1 MSETAIQEIARFLK
15 EHQRILVASHSRPDG
30 DAIGSMLAMGLALS
44 ALDKQVSMI
53 GADPVPRDYRHLPG
67 AQLIR
72 LVQEVPG
79 GGWDGAVI
87 LECNDAERT
96 GIQGLQSLFTIN
108 IDHHASSRDYANLN
122 WVSVSFASVGQMVLR
137 LLDAMDIPV
146 SVDIATNIYAALM
159 TDTGNFV
166 FPSTTPVE
174 LMDAARLVQAGAKP
188 AEIAEQIYHS
198 FTPSR
203 IRLLASVLSTME
215 SDDSGRIAWVHMTHD
230 MMESAGALPEETEGI
245 INHLMQIE
253 SVRLAAFFKQ
263 DAGDRYK
270 LSLRSKGDLDV
281 SRIAVRYQG
290 GGHKNAAGFTLHAD
304 LAGAK
309 AEILQALRELLN
321 HRLHNPT

>member
-1 MSETAIQEIARFLK
+1 
-15 EHQRILVASHSRPDG
+15 
-30 DAIGSMLAMGLALS
+30 MLAMGLALN

-72 LVQEVPG
+72 LVQEVPEG
-79 GGWDGAVI
+79 LWDGAVI
-87 LECNDAERT
+87 LECNDTERT

-108 IDHHASSRDYANLN
+108 IDHHASSREYANLN
-122 WVSVSFASVGQMVLR
+122 WVDVSFASVGQLVLR
-137 LLDAMDIPV
+137 LLDAMGVPL
-146 SVDIATNIYAALM
+146 SADIATNIYAALM

-174 LMDAARLVQAGAKP
+174 FMDAARLVQTGAKP

-198 FTPSR
+198 FTFSR

-230 MMESAGALPEETEGI
+230 MMESAGARQEETEGI

-263 DAGDRYK
+263 DAEDRYK

-290 GGHKNAAGFTLHAD
+290 GGHKNAAGFTLHTD

-309 AEILQALRELLN
+309 SEILQALRALLN
-321 HRLHNPT
+321 HQPH